1 MHIQSVPVLKQEL
14 NHKSMQRLHAQ
25 EMLNN
30 SEVWDE
36 GVIRKIS
43 LRAGVGKLEKQARY

>member
-14 NHKSMQRLHAQ
+14 NHKSMQRVHAQ
-25 EMLNN
+25 EALNN

-36 GVIRKIS
+36 GIIRKIS
-43 LRAGVGKLEKQARY
+43 LPAGVGKLATQAGY